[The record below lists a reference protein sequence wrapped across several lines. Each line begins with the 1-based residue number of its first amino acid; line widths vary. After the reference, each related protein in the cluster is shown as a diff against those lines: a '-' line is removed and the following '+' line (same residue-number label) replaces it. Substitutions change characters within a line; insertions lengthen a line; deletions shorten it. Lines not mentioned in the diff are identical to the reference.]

1 MLKVKNMDRIYDNQH
16 LSRLIE
22 ALTAG
27 DCSLA
32 VSEIHDLLERG
43 VDRETIVVDGIEK
56 ALDLLD
62 AKCTVE
68 EFNLLEIMLV
78 GRAAMAVMKEIYPQE
93 QPGGHSDKGA
103 VVIATL
109 EGDVHDIGKNIVKM
123 ILSWKGYRVVDCG
136 KDCPVKLMIDTAEK
150 EKPLAVFI
158 SGLITTVFPLVSR
171 VKGALVARGLD
182 NVVVVAG
189 GAALKQFT
197 ATQLQVD
204 YVAEDVFGSLRF
216 LENRVGA
223 GQ

>member
-1 MLKVKNMDRIYDNQH
+1 MDRLNDSKR
-16 LSRLIE
+16 LSRFIE

-27 DCSLA
+27 DCSR
-32 VSEIHDLLERG
+32 VVGEIHELLEKG
-43 VDRETIVVDGIEK
+43 VDREIIIVDGIEK
-56 ALDLLD
+56 ALELLD

-78 GRAAMAVMKEIYPQE
+78 GRAAMAAMKAIYPQDA
-93 QPGGHSDKGA
+93 GSHADKGT

-123 ILSWKGYRVVDCG
+123 ILSWRGYRVVDCG
-136 KDCPVKLMIDTAEK
+136 KDCPVKLLIDTAEK

-171 VKGALVARGLD
+171 VKESLAARGLGD
-182 NVVVVAG
+182 VLVVAG
-189 GAALKQFT
+189 GAALKQLT
-197 ATQLQVD
+197 AAQLQVD

-216 LENRVGA
+216 LENRVG
-223 GQ
+223 GWQ

>member
-1 MLKVKNMDRIYDNQH
+1 M
-16 LSRLIE
+16 
-22 ALTAG
+22 AG
-27 DCSLA
+27 DCSR
-32 VSEIHDLLERG
+32 VVGEIHDLLEKG
-43 VDRETIVVDGIEK
+43 VDREIIIVDGIEK
-56 ALDLLD
+56 ALELLD

-78 GRAAMAVMKEIYPQE
+78 GRAAMAAMKAIYPQDA
-93 QPGGHSDKGA
+93 GGHADKGA

-123 ILSWKGYRVVDCG
+123 ILSWRGYRVVDCG
-136 KDCPVKLMIDTAEK
+136 KDCPVKLLIDTAEK
-150 EKPLAVFI
+150 VQPLAVFI

-171 VKGALVARGLD
+171 VKESLVARGFGD
-182 NVVVVAG
+182 VAVVAG
-189 GAALKQFT
+189 GAALKQLT

>member
-1 MLKVKNMDRIYDNQH
+1 MDRINESKC
-16 LSRLIE
+16 LSRFIE
-22 ALTAG
+22 ALMAG
-27 DCSLA
+27 DCSR
-32 VSEIHDLLERG
+32 VVGEIHDLLEKG
-43 VDRETIVVDGIEK
+43 VDREIIIVDGIEK
-56 ALDLLD
+56 ALELLD

-78 GRAAMAVMKEIYPQE
+78 GRAAMAAMKAIYPQDA
-93 QPGGHSDKGA
+93 GGHADKGA

-123 ILSWKGYRVVDCG
+123 ILSWRGYRVVDCG
-136 KDCPVKLMIDTAEK
+136 KDCPVKLLIDTAEK
-150 EKPLAVFI
+150 VQPLAVFI

-171 VKGALVARGLD
+171 VKESLVARGFGD
-182 NVVVVAG
+182 VAVVAG
-189 GAALKQFT
+189 GAALKQLT

>member
-1 MLKVKNMDRIYDNQH
+1 MDRINESKC
-16 LSRLIE
+16 LSRFIE
-22 ALTAG
+22 ALMAG
-27 DCSLA
+27 DCSR
-32 VSEIHDLLERG
+32 VVGEIHDLLEKG
-43 VDRETIVVDGIEK
+43 VDREIIIVDGIEK
-56 ALDLLD
+56 ALELLD

-78 GRAAMAVMKEIYPQE
+78 GRAAMAAMKAIYPQDA
-93 QPGGHSDKGA
+93 GGHADKGA

-123 ILSWKGYRVVDCG
+123 ILSWRGYRVVDCG
-136 KDCPVKLMIDTAEK
+136 KDCPVKLLIDTAEK
-150 EKPLAVFI
+150 VQPLAVFI

-171 VKGALVARGLD
+171 VKESLVARGLGD
-182 NVVVVAG
+182 VAVVAG
-189 GAALKQFT
+189 GAALKQLT